1 MLSENVCKFV
11 QNRPAPDVVKTL
23 NFIYETRAADSAAL
37 KFDSVYKVYCVSS
50 GKGWL
55 NTPYSSTVLEEGD
68 VLFTFPSTQYSITSA
83 DDLKYYYISFLGLRA
98 NMLMDR
104 TGINKNNCFF
114 PNKNREILKVW
125 QKFFDMSDSA
135 NLDMI
140 SESTF
145 LYTLSA
151 IEQRAPEKENFEKS
165 KHTAMCI
172 KQFIDENIQN
182 PGLNLDL
189 ISQACAFNKNYISD
203 VFKKNMGITV
213 VKYINTVRV
222 QAACELMKKNITC
235 IKDIAFM
242 CGFNDSLYFSKLFK
256 KQVGLSP
263 REFLAQL
270 GSGEYM

>member
-11 QNRPAPDVVKTL
+11 QHCPAPDVVKTL
-23 NFIYETRAADSAAL
+23 NFIYETRTADSVGL
-37 KFDSVYKVYCVSS
+37 KFDSVYKVYCIAS
-50 GKGWL
+50 GKGSF
-55 NTPYSSTVLEEGD
+55 NTSYGSTAVEEGD
-68 VLFTFPSTQYSITSA
+68 VFFIFPSMQYSITSS
-83 DDLKYYYISFLGLRA
+83 DNLKYYYISFLGIRA

-114 PNKNREILKVW
+114 SNKNREILDVW
-125 QKFFDMSDSA
+125 QKFFDMSDNA

-151 IEQRAPEKENFEKS
+151 IEQRAPKKDNFEKS
-165 KHTAMCI
+165 KYTAMCI

-189 ISQACAFNKNYISD
+189 ISRACAFNKNYISD

-213 VKYINTVRV
+213 VRYINTVRV

-256 KQVGLSP
+256 KQMGLSP
-263 REFLAQL
+263 REFLTQL
-270 GSGEYM
+270 GNGEYM